1 MAKFTS
7 SLSKQAGALM
17 NWVDDRLPVT
27 KFWNAT
33 MTGYMAPKNFNFWYY
48 MGFIG
53 PAGSGDPD
61 FFRHSAGDA
70 LQAVSR

>member
-7 SLSKQAGALM
+7 SISKQAGALM

-33 MTGYMAPKNFNFWYY
+33 MKGYMAIDYGY
-48 MGFIG
+48 L
-53 PAGSGDPD
+53 SEL
-61 FFRHSAGDA
+61 RRSAA
-70 LQAVSR
+70 